1 MIYFDHNA
9 TSPLSRT
16 ARKAWL
22 ETSDRFIGNPSSPH
36 RLGQRADGALTE
48 AREKLA
54 AHLRCDVMDIV
65 WTSGATE
72 AANTILQHCAKTLPA
87 NAAIWISP
95 LEHPSVQE
103 PAKYLFG
110 PRLRRIPVG
119 KSGAVE
125 SAWLKRE
132 FRKRKPGLVVVMA
145 ANNETGVLQPWTD
158 IADLCS
164 DAGVPFFCDA
174 TQWLGKL
181 PAAGLGRCD
190 YVSGSAHKF
199 GGPKG
204 VGFFKASSTGRFA
217 PLLRGGQQEEGRR
230 AGTENVPGV
239 LAMVAA
245 LAERERSLAASTKKT
260 GNTQVKKMRAAF
272 EKRLRKIL
280 PGAEIVGANTPRL
293 WNTVCA
299 LMPPADCR
307 QQRWVVKLDK
317 QGFAVSTGSACAS
330 GKEEPSHVLLAM
342 GYSPAEAGR
351 VLRFSSGWNTRA
363 EDWEQLANAL
373 KRVHDEMKQ

>member
-9 TSPLSRT
+9 TSPLSPG

-22 ETSDRFIGNPSSPH
+22 EASDRFIGNPSSPH
-36 RLGQRADGALTE
+36 RLGQRADAALAE

-54 AHLRCDVMDIV
+54 AHLGCDVLDIV

-87 NAAIWISP
+87 DAAIWISP
-95 LEHPSVQE
+95 LEHPSILE

-110 PRLRRIPVG
+110 KRLQRIPVS

-145 ANNETGVLQPWTD
+145 ANNETGVLQPWTE
-158 IADLCS
+158 IAALCS
-164 DAGVPFFCDA
+164 DAQVPFFCDA

-204 VGFFKASSTGRFA
+204 VGFFKTPSIGRFA
-217 PLLRGGQQEEGRR
+217 PLLRGGRQEEGRR
-230 AGTENVPGV
+230 AGTENVPGI
-239 LAMVAA
+239 LAMIAA
-245 LAERERSLAASTKKT
+245 LNEREVAMKNGMRQIEKI
-260 GNTQVKKMRAAF
+260 RAAF
-272 EKRLRKIL
+272 EKCLLKIL
-280 PGAEIVGANTPRL
+280 PGAEIVGANNARL

-299 LMPPADCR
+299 LMPPAHCR

-317 QGFAVSTGSACAS
+317 LGFAVSTGSACAS

-351 VLRFSSGWNTRA
+351 VLRFSSGWETQA
-363 EDWEQLANAL
+363 PDWRQLTDAL